1 MANGTIHKLG
11 TLIVNGIQYAMPT
24 NPIEAG
30 NCVHTNTSNF
40 TVGNTVAGKEL
51 QWIEWTKADGTKMLV
66 CDRGLIVGT
75 TWNNINAAGF
85 ITGKEIT
92 IDGQKYKMRSL
103 TGSNGSSGSYGAG
116 CNNEWDQL
124 LDAVGESNDLIHWN
138 KMYSWCQEVYY
149 YNSDCRSL
157 RGYTSAR
164 SYNGGAYTESMTA
177 GIAFRPALEIL
188 NAAPKVSPDSKD
200 YGNCATAPD
209 ITITVKDDDGDKY
222 TGVVKLDGVQKSIFS
237 GTASGSHK
245 LPTAEWWAS
254 ISKAKHTITVTVT
267 DANNAATTTTYTF
280 TKTNGPAEKATIT
293 SPKQNQRRKA
303 SFYVEFTAGADPN
316 GDAQTVKV
324 QTASNTGFSKDL
336 KEYTVLQMQTSG
348 KWNTATSIATADIG
362 KPCRIQVTG
371 QTTGTVRYVRV
382 VSTDTGSKLPTYSNP
397 VKIAIGDTLEF
408 TTLPAEWSEKP
419 DRIDVKLKATVDEA
433 ATMSLW
439 VANNANDVN
448 PTWEAYE
455 LGTYHI
461 FKNDT
466 KTANKWATAVKVKIT
481 AGEATG
487 EISVS
492 DIATGVL

>member
-1 MANGTIHKLG
+1 
-11 TLIVNGIQYAMPT
+11 MPT
-24 NPIEAG
+24 NPIDGG
-30 NCVHTNTSNF
+30 NCVSVNTSNF

-66 CDRGLIVGT
+66 CDRGLIVNIS
-75 TWNNINAAGF
+75 WNSINAAGF

-103 TGSNGSSGSYGAG
+103 TGSNGASGTYGAG

-138 KMYSWCQEVYY
+138 KMYSWCQEVYSG
-149 YNSDCRSL
+149 NSVSRSL
-157 RGYTSAR
+157 RGYCSAR
-164 SYNGGAYTESMTA
+164 NYSNLNATNSFTF
-177 GIAFRPALEIL
+177 IAFRPALEVL
-188 NAAPKVSPDSKD
+188 NSAPKVSPSSKD

-209 ITITVKDDDGDKY
+209 ITVTVKDDDGDKY
-222 TGVVKLDGVQKSIFS
+222 TGIVKLDGVQKSTFS

-245 LPTAEWWAS
+245 LPTTEWWAG
-254 ISKAKHTITVTVT
+254 ITKAKHTVTVTVT
-267 DANNAATTTTYTF
+267 DANNASTTTTYTF
-280 TKTNGPAEKATIT
+280 TKTNGPAAKATIT

-303 SFYVEFTAGADPN
+303 SFYVEFTAGADPD
-316 GDAQTVKV
+316 GDTQTVKV
-324 QTASNTGFSKDL
+324 QTASDMGFSKDL
-336 KEYTVLQMQTSG
+336 KEYTTLQMQTSG
-348 KWNTATSIATADIG
+348 KWNTATNIATADVG

-371 QTTGTVRYVRV
+371 QTAGTVRYVRV
-382 VSTDTGSKLPTYSNP
+382 VSTDTGSKLPAYSTA
-397 VKIAIGDTLEF
+397 VKVAIGDTLEF

-419 DRIDVKLKATVDEA
+419 DRIDVKLKATIDKA

-439 VANNANDVN
+439 VTNNANDAN

-455 LGTYHI
+455 LGAYHI
-461 FKNDT
+461 FKNNT
-466 KTANKWATAVKVKIT
+466 KTADKWATAVKVKIV

>member
-1 MANGTIHKLG
+1 
-11 TLIVNGIQYAMPT
+11 MPT
-24 NPIEAG
+24 NPIDGG
-30 NCVHTNTSNF
+30 NCVSVNTSNF

-66 CDRGLIVGT
+66 CDRGLIVNIS
-75 TWNNINAAGF
+75 WNSINAAGF

-103 TGSNGSSGSYGAG
+103 TGSNGASGTYGAG

-149 YNSDCRSL
+149 SNSDYRSFRGYNS
-157 RGYTSAR
+157 AR
-164 SYNGGAYTESMTA
+164 NYNYNHATVAFTYV
-177 GIAFRPALEIL
+177 AFRPALEVL
-188 NAAPKVSPDSKD
+188 NSAPKVSPSSKD

-209 ITITVKDDDGDKY
+209 ITVAVKDDDGDKY
-222 TGVVKLDGVQKSIFS
+222 TGVVKLDGVQKSTFS

-245 LPTAEWWAS
+245 LPTADWWAS

-293 SPKQNQRRKA
+293 SPKQNQRRKT
-303 SFYVEFTAGADPN
+303 SFYVEFKPGADPD
-316 GDAQTVKV
+316 GDTQTVKV
-324 QTASNTGFSKDL
+324 QTASNMGFSKDL
-336 KEYTVLQMQTSG
+336 KEYTTLQMQTSG
-348 KWNTATSIATADIG
+348 KWNTATNIATADVG

-371 QTTGTVRYVRV
+371 QTAGTVRYVRV
-382 VSTDTGSKLPTYSNP
+382 VSTDTGSKLPAYSTA
-397 VKIAIGDTLEF
+397 VKVAIGDTLEF

-419 DRIDVKLKATVDEA
+419 DRIDVKLKATIDKA

-439 VANNANDVN
+439 VTNNANDAN

-455 LGTYHI
+455 LGAYHI
-461 FKNDT
+461 FENNA

-481 AGEATG
+481 AGESTG